1 MVGLNWVNFSK
12 PVNSTVFGINILS
25 SEDIMYFQN
34 KVLPLGTCG
43 LGLLRYCNSILFY
56 YDKKDWFVSFSGGHS
71 LPVFYFDVY
80 LFL

>member
-43 LGLLRYCNSILFY
+43 LGFLRYCNSIPLL
-56 YDKKDWFVSFSGGHS
+56 W
-71 LPVFYFDVY
+71 
-80 LFL
+80 